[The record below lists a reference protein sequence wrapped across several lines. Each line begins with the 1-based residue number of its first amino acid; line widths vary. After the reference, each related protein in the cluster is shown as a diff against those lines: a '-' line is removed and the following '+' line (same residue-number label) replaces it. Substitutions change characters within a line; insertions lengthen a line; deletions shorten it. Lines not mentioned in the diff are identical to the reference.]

1 MAAAIVWSLVAGAF
15 TAWIYAGFPLGRR
28 RKVADVTEARPDA
41 DDDGIHSKSLVVSG

>member
-15 TAWIYAGFPLGRR
+15 TAWIYAGFPLGRG

-41 DDDGIHSKSLVVSG
+41 GEDRSHSKSLVLSG